1 MNPKLTQTHAV
12 DARANER
19 GAALITSLL
28 VSTLLLIIGGAL
40 ILTTSI
46 AQGLAID
53 ATSEMQ
59 AYYASEAGVNAAL
72 NVLRGNMESSPAGT
86 RATFRNAADD
96 PDFSTWLTYNSTIDG
111 VSVVQTDDAP
121 AMGFTLSV
129 TDPDNTPAPKQPNR
143 LIIHSTGYGPKGS
156 KKQMEVVVSRFIF
169 DFSPNSTILTVGGGN
184 GTAMTNFQIGESEAK
199 KYSGYDQS
207 NPTSSIPVFGTTH
220 VNDFNRV
227 TTVVEASKPNTVSAT
242 SKITMFVNSQL
253 PYWLQSADSAR
264 TFVNTMQERA
274 ETNHRYFT
282 GNPPDMGTAA
292 NPKYTFVNGD
302 ATLQEGAGLL
312 IVTGKLI
319 SQGNVGFKG
328 VILVLGQGEFDRS
341 GTGNSDLL
349 GAIVVAKFARTWPSS
364 ENSNPHPFLTP
375 IFSVSGG
382 GTGLTAYSTDDIDK
396 ALAANGLRTMG
407 VREY

>member
-28 VSTLLLIIGGAL
+28 VATLLLIIGGAL

-96 PDFSTWLTYNSTIDG
+96 PDFSTWLTYGSTIDG

-129 TDPDNTPAPKQPNR
+129 TDPDNTPAHKQPNR
-143 LIIHSTGYGPKGS
+143 LIIHATGYGPKGS
-156 KKQMEVVVSRFIF
+156 KKRMEVVVSRFIF
-169 DFSPNSTILTVGGGN
+169 DFSPNSTILTVGGGD
-184 GTAMTNFQIGESEAK
+184 GTAMTNFQIGDSEAK
-199 KYSGYDQS
+199 EYSGYDQS

-220 VNDFNRV
+220 INDFNQV
-227 TTVVEASKPNTVSAT
+227 TTVVEASKPDTVSAT
-242 SKITMFVNSQL
+242 QPITQIANSHL
-253 PYWLQSADSAR
+253 PYWLQSA
-264 TFVNTMQERA
+264 
-274 ETNHRYFT
+274 
-282 GNPPDMGTAA
+282 
-292 NPKYTFVNGD
+292 
-302 ATLQEGAGLL
+302 
-312 IVTGKLI
+312 
-319 SQGNVGFKG
+319 
-328 VILVLGQGEFDRS
+328 
-341 GTGNSDLL
+341 
-349 GAIVVAKFARTWPSS
+349 
-364 ENSNPHPFLTP
+364 
-375 IFSVSGG
+375 
-382 GTGLTAYSTDDIDK
+382 
-396 ALAANGLRTMG
+396 
-407 VREY
+407 